1 MKRLIAGIITV
12 ALAVTAIFGLTACGG
27 GKETTTMKNWG
38 KVVSVGGAIA
48 ETENY
53 LYYINGLGMSTD
65 DNTFGKPVKGALFAV
80 DKSTLGSEE
89 IKTEVVVPKLMVATD
104 YNAGVYLFG
113 EGEETYVYYAT
124 PSTKKD
130 SSGNVANSTL
140 TFMKTKLD
148 GTSTQEFFSVDG
160 LGTNY
165 RIAEK
170 DGLVYVVYYDGE
182 ASALKVYNTSNKT
195 TEVIAKTDA
204 ETTTETTLD
213 GGSKVYLSLDS
224 YKFVDNGY
232 GVQVFFT
239 MKAYAEN
246 YFPEKAEDKGEDYVR
261 AEEKFNLLCSYSV
274 GDEKSQNGICG
285 KIVKNG
291 EAGDVIYTPTL
302 VEDGYFFYSEK
313 NIVGKSKT
321 FAINLS
327 DLEADAKEIKNDDY
341 VVENVVIESLDEI
354 YYVNGDKGTV
364 YKTTLLEDD
373 TSKREIII
381 AGDVVSSLLY
391 VYEGDLYYHASNSK
405 IARCTI
411 DGEAKEEYVSGDVV
425 SSTWY
430 APQIIEVGETAYM
443 FYLDSSVEGSS
454 YVQFVN
460 LDGEVVLNEGENKE
474 DETDDFYTLQ
484 GQKDLGIMLAKDSC
498 NKAINAIKTIPT
510 TAIDYEIVDNKV
522 VFTAVAKARAEYD
535 ALSEESKEFVPEEN
549 LETLLRAERAQLLAN
564 YYYNLREYINFAK
577 MSEAEKNAFKTA
589 FEEAKAHRQGL
600 IDEKDSEYTTIRD
613 LLTDDIKMMYQ
624 EANKLLE
631 ADK

>member
-12 ALAVTAIFGLTACGG
+12 ALTVTAIFGLTACGG
-27 GKETTTMKNWG
+27 GKETTTMKDWG
-38 KVVSVGGAIA
+38 KVESVGGAIA

-53 LYYINGLGMSTD
+53 LYYINGLGTSTD
-65 DNTFGKPVKGALFAV
+65 DNTFGEPVKGALLAV

-104 YNAGVYLFG
+104 YKAGVYLFG

-130 SSGNVANSTL
+130 SGGNVANSTL
-140 TFMKTKLD
+140 AFMRTKLD

-170 DGLVYVVYYDGE
+170 DGVVYVVYYDGE
-182 ASALKVYNTSNKT
+182 DSALKVYNTSNKT
-195 TEVIAKTDA
+195 TETIAKTDA
-204 ETTTETTLD
+204 ETTKETVLE

-246 YFPEKAEDKGEDYVR
+246 YFPEKAEDKGDEYVR
-261 AEEKFNLLCSYSV
+261 AEEKFNLLYSYSV
-274 GDEKSQNGICG
+274 GDEKSESGIFG
-285 KIVKNG
+285 KIVKCG
-291 EAGDVIYTPTL
+291 EEGDVIYTPTL

-313 NIVGKSKT
+313 DIVGKTKT
-321 FAINLS
+321 LAITLS
-327 DLEADAKEIKNDDY
+327 DLEAPAKEIKNVDY
-341 VVENVVIESLDEI
+341 LVENVVIESLSEI
-354 YYVNGDKGTV
+354 YYLNGEKGTV

-381 AGDVVSSLLY
+381 TGEVVSSLLY
-391 VYEGDLYYHASNSK
+391 VYDGQLYYHASNNK
-405 IARCTI
+405 IARYALEG
-411 DGEAKEEYVSGDVV
+411 DAREEYVSGDIA

-430 APQIIEVGETAYM
+430 APQIIEVGETSYM
-443 FYLDSSVEGSS
+443 FYLDSSVENSS
-454 YVQFVN
+454 YIQFVN
-460 LDGEVVLNEGENKE
+460 LDGEVVLDNGE
-474 DETDDFYTLQ
+474 DEEDDADDFYTLQ
-484 GQKDLGIMLAKDSC
+484 GQKVLGIMIAKDSC
-498 NKAINAIKTIPT
+498 NKAVNAIKAIPT

-522 VFTAVAKARAEYD
+522 VFTSVAKARAEYD
-535 ALSEESKEFVPEEN
+535 ALSEESKKYVPEEN

-564 YYYNLREYINFAK
+564 YYYDLREYKNYAK
-577 MSEAEKNAFKTA
+577 MSEAEKNVFKSA
-589 FEEAKAHRQGL
+589 YEEAKAHRQSL
-600 IDEKDSEYTTIRD
+600 IDEKDSEYTVIRD

-624 EANKLLE
+624 EANKLLQE
-631 ADK
+631 SK